1 MANFNPD
8 TSGLVSLAD
17 RPNNERTTIQS
28 QGGVAS
34 GQKRREIKRIA
45 EIINNIRADGEED
58 PVVRFVRNLMEQM
71 SNDNIKIPDAIKILA
86 FLVTIEPTIAVQN
99 PPLESR
105 IEVIQELRRRFY
117 CDDSEV
123 EETHGCDDKTKE

>member
-17 RPNNERTTIQS
+17 RPNNERTMIQS

-45 EIINNIRADGEED
+45 EIVNNIRADGEED
-58 PVVRFVRNLMEQM
+58 PVVRFVRHLMEQL
-71 SNDNIKIPDAIKILA
+71 SNENIKIADAVKIFGNA
-86 FLVTIEPTIAVQN
+86 
-99 PPLESR
+99 
-105 IEVIQELRRRFY
+105 
-117 CDDSEV
+117 
-123 EETHGCDDKTKE
+123 

>member
-1 MANFNPD
+1 MANYNPN

-45 EIINNIRADGEED
+45 DIVNNIRADSEED
-58 PVVRFVRNLMEQM
+58 PVVSFVRHLMEQL
-71 SNDNIKIPDAIKILA
+71 SNENIKIADAVKILA
-86 FLVTIEPTIAVQN
+86 FLATLEPTVAEQR
-99 PPLESR
+99 PQLESR

-117 CDDSEV
+117 ENDEGGGAGV
-123 EETHGCDDKTKE
+123 AGEATQKQ

>member
-1 MANFNPD
+1 MLLANYNPN

-45 EIINNIRADGEED
+45 EIVNNIRADGEED
-58 PVVRFVRNLMEQM
+58 PVVRFIRHLMEQL
-71 SNDNIKIPDAIKILA
+71 SNENIKIGNAVKILA
-86 FLVTIEPTIAVQN
+86 FLVTLEPTIAEQR

-105 IEVIQELRRRFY
+105 IEVIQELRRRLY
-117 CDDSEV
+117 GDDNEKPESQP
-123 EETHGCDDKTKE
+123 TDKPA

>member
-1 MANFNPD
+1 MANYNPN

-45 EIINNIRADGEED
+45 EIVNNIRADSEED
-58 PVVRFVRNLMEQM
+58 PVVSFVRHLMEQL
-71 SNDNIKIPDAIKILA
+71 SNEDIKIADAIKILA
-86 FLVTIEPTIAVQN
+86 FLVTIEPTVAEQR
-99 PPLESR
+99 PQLESR

-117 CDDSEV
+117 ENDDGGGAGVAGEA
-123 EETHGCDDKTKE
+123 TQKQ

>member
-45 EIINNIRADGEED
+45 EIVNNIRADGEED
-58 PVVRFVRNLMEQM
+58 PVVRFVRHLMEQL
-71 SNDNIKIPDAIKILA
+71 SNKNIKIADAVKILA
-86 FLVTIEPTIAVQN
+86 FLATLEPTIAEQR

-105 IEVIQELRRRFY
+105 IEIIKEMHRRFY
-117 CDDSEV
+117 GDDSGV
-123 EETHGCDDKTKE
+123 EAMYGRDDETRE